1 MTTLYDYAKKK
12 TLTTVSP
19 MGGKGKG
26 GSKRAHKEMH
36 FIFMSFDSI
45 KFLAHRRSYGAGDGV
60 YSPSLMNFSNRE
72 VKGDRRAKRWIA
84 RARGIT
90 TQPLH
95 S

>member
-1 MTTLYDYAKKK
+1 MTTLNDYAKKD
-12 TLTTVSP
+12 LDCRCP
-19 MGGKGKG
+19 MGGKGKQ
-26 GSKRAHKEMH
+26 GSKRVHKETH
-36 FIFMSFDSI
+36 FMFLNFDSI